1 MTVDEQ
7 IAEIDKTITMIVEA
21 RRILLAMVNVSK
33 ELKEKQRID
42 KTIAMLVKA
51 SRELKEKQSMEDCIS
66 RKQLY
71 DSFDKYLV
79 LKPPIELK
87 E

>member
-1 MTVDEQ
+1 MTIDEQ
-7 IAEIDKTITMIVEA
+7 IAEIDKTI
-21 RRILLAMVNVSK
+21 
-33 ELKEKQRID
+33 
-42 KTIAMLVKA
+42 AMLVKA
-51 SRELKEKQSMEDCIS
+51 RRTLLAMANVKRELKEKQSMEDCIS

-71 DSFDKYLV
+71 DSMTEYLI